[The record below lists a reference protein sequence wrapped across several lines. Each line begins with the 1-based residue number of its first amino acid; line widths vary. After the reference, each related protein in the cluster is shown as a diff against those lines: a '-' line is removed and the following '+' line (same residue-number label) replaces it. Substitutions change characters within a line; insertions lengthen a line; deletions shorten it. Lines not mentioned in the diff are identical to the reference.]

1 MVDTSSNS
9 GYFID
14 MTTNS
19 KKLLYISASPT
30 GEYSTSRQI
39 AAEFLATWK
48 STNPDSQV
56 LVRDLSK
63 ETIPHLDAEAIFA
76 NYTPVESQSPSM
88 AQKHSFRMA
97 LINEIL
103 SVDEI
108 LISAPL
114 WNWSIPSV
122 LKSYIDQIV
131 VTGVLDNGKP
141 GLKDKKVTF
150 VIAQGGS
157 YKEGTPKAGWD
168 FATGYLELVAKAL
181 GATDIETIL
190 AEFTLAGVAP
200 GMDFLKDA
208 KANSIEAAISAAKKR
223 AA

>member
-1 MVDTSSNS
+1 
-9 GYFID
+9 

-19 KKLLYISASPT
+19 KKLLYISVSPT
-30 GEYSTSRQI
+30 GEYSSSRQV
-39 AAEFLATWK
+39 AAEFLATWRL
-48 STNPDSQV
+48 TNPDSEV
-56 LVRDLSK
+56 LERDLSK
-63 ETIPHLDAEAIFA
+63 EPIPHLDAEAIFA
-76 NYTPVESQSPSM
+76 NFTPVESQSPSM
-88 AQKHSFRMA
+88 ASKHHYRMD

-131 VTGVLDNGKP
+131 VTGVLDNGMP
-141 GLKDKKVTF
+141 GLKNKKVTF
-150 VIAQGGS
+150 IVAQGGS

-181 GATDIETIL
+181 GATDVETIL

-208 KANSIEAAISAAKKR
+208 KSKSLEAALSAARKR

>member
-1 MVDTSSNS
+1 
-9 GYFID
+9 

-19 KKLLYISASPT
+19 KKLLYISVSPT
-30 GEYSTSRQI
+30 GEYSTSRQV
-39 AAEFLATWK
+39 AAEFITTWK
-48 STNPDSQV
+48 LTNPDSQV
-56 LVRDLSK
+56 LERDLSK
-63 ETIPHLDAEAIFA
+63 ESIPHLDAEAIFA

-88 AQKHSFRMA
+88 ANKHHYRID

-108 LISAPL
+108 LISTPL

-122 LKSYIDQIV
+122 LKAYIDQIV

-141 GLKDKKVTF
+141 GLTGKKVTY

-190 AEFTLAGVAP
+190 AEFTLSGVAP

-208 KANSIEAAISAAKKR
+208 KAKSLETALSAARKR

>member
-1 MVDTSSNS
+1 
-9 GYFID
+9 

-19 KKLLYISASPT
+19 KKLLYISVSPT
-30 GEYSTSRQI
+30 GEYSTSRQV
-39 AAEFLATWK
+39 AAEFITTWK
-48 STNPDSQV
+48 LTNPDSQV
-56 LVRDLSK
+56 LERDLSK
-63 ETIPHLDAEAIFA
+63 ESIPHLDAEAIFA

-88 AQKHSFRMA
+88 ANKHHYRID

-108 LISAPL
+108 LISTPL

-122 LKSYIDQIV
+122 LKAYIDQIV
-131 VTGVLDNGKP
+131 VTGVFDNGKP
-141 GLKDKKVTF
+141 GLTGKKVTY

-190 AEFTLAGVAP
+190 AEFTLSGVAP

-208 KANSIEAAISAAKKR
+208 KAKSLETALSAARKR